1 MIGKINLRIKEASKE
16 HNNLDLLLVRY
27 LCPVSEEVVPR
38 RLGASSKICQRL
50 QNKES
55 IIRQKSRHKRIR
67 EGDLNSKFYHEF
79 MKTRF
84 RRNDILGLNMIG
96 EG

>member
-16 HNNLDLLLVRY
+16 HNNLDLLLVN
-27 LCPVSEEVVPR
+27 LCPVSEEVAPR
-38 RLGASSKICQRL
+38 RLGDSSKICQRL

-84 RRNDILGLNMIG
+84 RRNAILGLNMIG